1 MKIKLFFIFF
11 LIMVNASLYAKDEKI
26 KFNSFGE
33 TIEFFKFKRISE
45 NLIVNEIEN
54 YKNINEDSISKINL
68 QLSINEVD
76 LLVQQLTSCWVSPAG
91 AVLEKGMFV
100 KISAKFKKNK
110 TIHENSLRIVDTNM
124 PEGDPMIESAM
135 RTLLNPECSP
145 LKLPEDKYNLW
156 KNLTIIFDYNM
167 MKGY

>member
-1 MKIKLFFIFF
+1 MVKSIK
-11 LIMVNASLYAKDEKI
+11 SEEEQTQKKDN
-26 KFNSFGE
+26 FNDAIATVLKDLRNDQTSKGSKGLE
-33 TIEFFKFKRISE
+33 DLKKE
-45 NLIVNEIEN
+45 
-54 YKNINEDSISKINL
+54 KNIITNEEKSNKQEM
-68 QLSINEVD
+68 QLSISEVD

-91 AVLEKGMFV
+91 AVIEKGMFV

-110 TIHENSLRIVDTNM
+110 TIIENSLRIVDTNIS
-124 PEGDPMIESAM
+124 EGDPMIESAM

-156 KNLTIIFDYNM
+156 KNLTITFDYNM